1 MSAPTL
7 LQQPPLAIAAPVDL
21 GFPHVV
27 FAGGGTAG
35 HLYPALAVADVLRR
49 CWPRMPLVFFG
60 SGRAIDAVVLEP
72 QGAELIR
79 QPVRPVAREPWRWPG
94 FLRAWRA
101 STRMCR
107 TRFAQVRP
115 DIVVGSGGY
124 AGGPAIAVAAR
135 MGIPTMLLNPDLVP
149 GKANRWL
156 ANRVDRI
163 CVQFAESRRHF
174 HAEAPLAVTGC
185 PVRPVFGQATR
196 ADGIARFGLDPARK
210 TLLVTGASLGARTIN
225 TALCG
230 LAENVAARADWQIL
244 HLAGRDDAAAV
255 TAAYVRAKAPGRVL
269 DYTPHMAEAMATADL
284 MIARAGAST
293 VAEVQATGTPTIFLP
308 YPHHRDQHQRAHAQL
323 LARRGMAQVVE
334 DGGANTAANL
344 EKALFDLMDHDDAR
358 ARMRTAART
367 NRCADAAEHVA
378 RCVIELL
385 PRRYRGAGEGAI
397 GAVRRS
403 VVVG

>member
-1 MSAPTL
+1 MWFSR
-7 LQQPPLAIAAPVDL
+7 
-21 GFPHVV
+21 
-27 FAGGGTAG
+27 GGGTAG

-49 CWPRMPLVFFG
+49 RWPRMPLVFFG

-210 TLLVTGASLGARTIN
+210 NAAGHRGVPGGAHDQYRI
-225 TALCG
+225 
-230 LAENVAARADWQIL
+230 
-244 HLAGRDDAAAV
+244 
-255 TAAYVRAKAPGRVL
+255 VRVGGERRRPGRL
-269 DYTPHMAEAMATADL
+269 ANP
-284 MIARAGAST
+284 AS
-293 VAEVQATGTPTIFLP
+293 GRPG
-308 YPHHRDQHQRAHAQL
+308 
-323 LARRGMAQVVE
+323 RRGGG
-334 DGGANTAANL
+334 DGCL
-344 EKALFDLMDHDDAR
+344 
-358 ARMRTAART
+358 
-367 NRCADAAEHVA
+367 C
-378 RCVIELL
+378 
-385 PRRYRGAGEGAI
+385 PREGAGSGA
-397 GAVRRS
+397 GLHPAH
-403 VVVG
+403 G